1 MTNNKSPAFLSDS
14 LLLARDSLMTQASA
28 LKMVADLL
36 GDEFEQAIQ
45 QILECKG
52 RVVLCGMGKS
62 GLIGQKIAATFAST
76 GTTSFFMHPAEAFHG
91 DLGMLTRDDLLILIS
106 YSGETEEVIKLIPSL
121 KYTGNKIISIVGENN
136 STLGKHS
143 DIILNV
149 AVEREVC
156 PNNLAPTTSTLTTM
170 AMGDALAVVLIKK
183 RNFQPADF
191 ARFHPGGS
199 LGKQLLSQV
208 KDVMHSNNLPTIT
221 SNSDLKDAIIVMT
234 KGRLGLVVILNNK
247 NQIQGIITD
256 GDLRRAIGKNVNFN
270 QLKVEDAM
278 TNNPIMVEKE
288 MMLVEAEKMMIDRKI
303 KALMVVNEE
312 KMLIGMIEIF
322 DR

>member
-1 MTNNKSPAFLSDS
+1 MTNIKPSAS
-14 LLLARDSLMTQASA
+14 LLLAKESLMTQASA
-28 LKMVADLL
+28 LKTVADLL
-36 GDEFEQAIQ
+36 ADEFEQAVQ
-45 QILECKG
+45 LILDCKG

-91 DLGMLTRDDLLILIS
+91 DLGMLTSDDLLILIS

-121 KYTGNKIISIVGENN
+121 KFSNNKIIALVGENN
-136 STLGKHS
+136 STLAKHS

-149 AVEREVC
+149 KVEREVC

-170 AMGDALAVVLIKK
+170 AMGDALAVVLIKE

-199 LGKQLLSQV
+199 LGKQLLAKV
-208 KDVMHSNNLPTIT
+208 EDVMHDNNLPIIR
-221 SNSDLKDAIIVMT
+221 SNSSLNDAILVMT
-234 KGRLGLVVILNNK
+234 EGRLGLVVVLSNK
-247 NQIQGIITD
+247 NQIEGIITD
-256 GDLRRAIGKNVNFN
+256 GDLRRTIAKHSQID
-270 QLKVEDAM
+270 QLKVEHAM
-278 TNNPIMVEKE
+278 TNNPVMVKKD
-288 MMLVEAEKMMIDRKI
+288 MMLVEAEELMIEKKI
-303 KALMVVNEE
+303 KALMVVDSN
-312 KMLIGMIEIF
+312 KNLLGMIEIF

>member
-36 GDEFEQAIQ
+36 GDEFDQAIRH
-45 QILECKG
+45 ILECKG

>member
-1 MTNNKSPAFLSDS
+1 MSNKNSQNSVSDT

-28 LKMVADLL
+28 LKTVAELL
-36 GDEFEQAIQ
+36 ADEFEQAVQ
-45 QILECKG
+45 LILACKG

-91 DLGMLTRDDLLILIS
+91 DLGMLTSDDLLILIS

-121 KYTGNKIISIVGENN
+121 KYSNNKIIAIVGENN

-143 DIILNV
+143 DVILNV
-149 AVEREVC
+149 KVEREVC

-170 AMGDALAVVLIKK
+170 AMGDALAVVLIKQ
-183 RNFQPADF
+183 RDFQPADF

-199 LGKQLLSQV
+199 LGKQLLSKVQ
-208 KDVMHSNNLPTIT
+208 DVMHNNKLPTIA
-221 SNSDLKDAIIVMT
+221 SKSSLNDAILVMT
-234 KGRLGLVVILNNK
+234 EGRLGLVVVLGDN
-247 NQIQGIITD
+247 NQIEGIITD
-256 GDLRRAIGKNVNFN
+256 GDLRRAIGKNNK
-270 QLKVEDAM
+270 LELLTVEDAM
-278 TNNPIMVEKE
+278 TKNPIMVKQD
-288 MMLVEAEKMMIDRKI
+288 MMLVEAEKLMIDKKI
-303 KALMVVNEE
+303 KALMVIDNA
-312 KMLIGMIEIF
+312 KKLIGMIEIF